1 VWPALDL
8 TPPTN
13 STEVQEW
20 LKELQGH
27 TIPDIPPNSNVDCS
41 DPLNAAAVAAAG
53 PSGRCWWTCGT
64 CVRDSDITQCKD
76 QGEWG
81 HAYDDGPGLYTNKL
95 LTYLNTLP
103 PVTDIPPGVAPGVKA
118 TFFVVGSRLISRPEV
133 VVYEYMNN
141 HEISVHTWS
150 HPALTTLTNE
160 QVNPGFASLYH
171 FSSHLDR
178 RRARMDPKGD

>member
-1 VWPALDL
+1 VRE
-8 TPPTN
+8 N
-13 STEVQEW
+13 
-20 LKELQGH
+20 
-27 TIPDIPPNSNVDCS
+27 DI
-41 DPLNAAAVAAAG
+41 
-53 PSGRCWWTCGT
+53 R
-64 CVRDSDITQCKD
+64 QCKD

-81 HAYDDGPGLYTNKL
+81 HTYDDGPGLYTNKL

-103 PVTDIPPGVAPGVKA
+103 PVTNIPSGVAPGVKA

-160 QVNPGFASLYH
+160 QVNLALAYIYNI
-171 FSSHLDR
+171 SSFLDR
-178 RRARMDPKGD
+178 R